1 MLKLGTQDISAL
13 YLGETKIKRAYLGE
27 TLVFEG
33 SKPSRLPEGYTEV
46 EYIKSSGTQYIDTG
60 VKPSTSLTFSIDF
73 YIGSLKSATTCLF
86 GNLARPGSYNIQYRE
101 FITNTSTLRI
111 AYNKQFFDFVTKMK
125 VGRHTAALNAYTK
138 RASFD
143 NETISI
149 KPDETPSFSGNGNI
163 ALFANNSKGTIE
175 QYASIRLYSCQIY
188 SQSSGPTYTYY
199 RDFVPCIDPS
209 GAVGLYDLLGKK
221 FYRNNGTGSFT
232 AGPPV

>member
-27 TLVFEG
+27 TPVFEG

-46 EYIKSSGTQYIDTG
+46 EYIESSGTQYINTG

-73 YIGSLKSATTCLF
+73 YISSLTSDTICFF
-86 GNLARPGSYNIQYRE
+86 GNYAKIPLNHIQYRA
-101 FITNTSTLRI
+101 FINKTLWI
-111 AYNKQFFDFVTKMK
+111 AYNKQFFGFENPIT
-125 VGRHTAALNAYTK
+125 VGHHTITLIAYTK
-138 RASFD
+138 KAVFD
-143 NETISI
+143 DETISI
-149 KPDETPSFSGNGNI
+149 VPNETPSFSRNGPI
-163 ALFANNSKGTIE
+163 ALFASNSNGT
-175 QYASIRLYSCQIY
+175 ADLHSSIRLYSCQIY

-209 GAVGLYDLLGKK
+209 GAVGLYDLIDEK
-221 FYRNNGTGSFT
+221 FYRNNGTGAFT